1 MTLEELNNL
10 CARLRVLRDDKNELE
25 DRVKDLNT
33 DIADVQARILEAM
46 IEHEIPSI
54 KGPFGT
60 ISVKYQKTFR
70 QPETMEDKLKLFEY
84 LKEEGI
90 FNDMVK
96 VDSRTLSS
104 WASEEV
110 EARERDGI
118 VGWVPPGLQP
128 PSEFPKISLR
138 INKTK

>member
-10 CARLRVLRDDKNELE
+10 CARLRLLRDDKNELE

-46 IEHEIPSI
+46 IEHEIPSV
-54 KGPFGT
+54 KGSFGT
-60 ISVKYQKTFR
+60 VSVQYQKTFR
-70 QPETMEDKLKLFEY
+70 QPATIEDKLKLFDY
-84 LKEEGI
+84 LREEGI

-104 WASEEV
+104 WASKEV
-110 EARERDGI
+110 EAKERDGVI
-118 VGWVPPGLQP
+118 GWVPPGLEA
-128 PSEFPKISLR
+128 PSGFPKISLR
-138 INKTK
+138 TK